1 MPFLRKS
8 SSLVMVWIKSL
19 VTAARC
25 SFCSGSRS
33 CRTNFATNV
42 SCQDPSSESR
52 TQFWES
58 TDQLLVLTLSVTDLC
73 WLQPVHVQHSQ
84 VFCLLQAFQN
94 VDHFQ
99 QILDHLWR
107 FVPRFY
113 LHCTHCISLKAF
125 WITLIGSTYECSS
138 LTQNSMQICCSTC
151 SVILNLMATQYK
163 CSVVHMLTQ

>member
-1 MPFLRKS
+1 MTFLRKPD
-8 SSLVMVWIKSL
+8 SLVAVWIKSL
-19 VTAARC
+19 ATAAPC

-99 QILDHLWR
+99 QILDHLWSV
-107 FVPRFY
+107 VPHFY
-113 LHCTHCISLKAF
+113 LCCTHCIIPKSLLNHSNSF
-125 WITLIGSTYECSS
+125 WGKMFKLNAKFDADSS
-138 LTQNSMQICCSTC
+138 LYSL
-151 SVILNLMATQYK
+151 ILNIMAT
-163 CSVVHMLTQ
+163 